1 MVGVAVPPYPRIL
14 PEVVQRVVHPAHV
27 PLIIKAQSA
36 VFYRTGHALIV
47 GGVFC
52 DQHAVRMQLVQ
63 SLIHAFQER
72 DAGGIDAAAGIAAPV
87 DQPADCVHTQPV
99 KVENRQPVV
108 GTGLEK
114 TAHFAAGVDK
124 VAAAPFAVV
133 VLFLRILI

>member
-1 MVGVAVPPYPRIL
+1 
-14 PEVVQRVVHPAHV
+14 
-27 PLIIKAQSA
+27 
-36 VFYRTGHALIV
+36 
-47 GGVFC
+47 
-52 DQHAVRMQLVQ
+52 MQLVQ

-124 VAAAPFAVV
+124 VTAAPFAVV

>member
-52 DQHAVRMQLVQ
+52 DQHAVRVQLVQ

-87 DQPADCVHTQPV
+87 DQPADCVHT
-99 KVENRQPVV
+99 
-108 GTGLEK
+108 
-114 TAHFAAGVDK
+114 
-124 VAAAPFAVV
+124 
-133 VLFLRILI
+133 